1 MTRVRERDN
10 MRMLEVKGLWDLAER
25 SKTEIGTEGDRK

>member
-1 MTRVRERDN
+1 MTRVRERD

-25 SKTEIGTEGDRK
+25 SKTEIGTEGGRK